1 MAYLTF
7 RSVRRVNTPKKP
19 TNSQEFWR
27 VRLRLRPIFSYNI
40 KPCKNI
46 DLELEKYE
54 PNMDQ
59 I

>member
-27 VRLRLRPIFSYNI
+27 VRLRLRPIFFLQHKTMQKHRLRI
-40 KPCKNI
+40 REI
-46 DLELEKYE
+46 
-54 PNMDQ
+54 
-59 I
+59 